1 MDASGKSQ
9 PRRDR
14 KPLKRL
20 PFNALEEYT
29 VATYDP
35 VSTATAL
42 AENYVYARQTQLDTA
57 SSKVQTQVSA
67 LNSLKSSLTTFT
79 SALNTL
85 SGKGDVIAQT
95 AKVSSDNVATASAG
109 SSAAAGNYSFTVE
122 QLATSQ
128 QTLIS
133 LGSETVSKT
142 VIEDGIEKV
151 VAETR
156 GLGLTPAA
164 GETDSYDLPSPP
176 TMALSVGSD
185 GFYTIDLS
193 NADTDNDGKLSAT
206 EIARAINAGSEGKV
220 SAAVIT
226 QDGKQQLLLNGTS
239 TGQDGAFSVG
249 WGSSKLAFSASTGQN
264 LAEAQNAVFYVGGR
278 DGLKVEQSTNSYQ
291 GVSGLSVEFKAVS
304 STPVTVTVSKDE
316 AKTKSNMQSFVDAY
330 NTMVKAIDKL
340 TAAGN
345 AESGVA
351 AGVLSGDSSIR
362 SLRNKLNSLLRSSVG
377 GVSLTDFGIS
387 AQRDGTIALDGDRFA
402 KKVAANPEALT
413 TLLGQTNTL
422 EYKRSGVLGNLQTY
436 VESWTKSTGGLLQSR
451 QDSLQKQ
458 QLQFD
463 KQQSSIDRMYEQA
476 YQRYLTQFSVLAG
489 LEDQMSSTTNMLSS
503 MFASSNKTS

>member
-9 PRRDR
+9 PHRDR

-20 PFNALEEYT
+20 PFNALEEHT

-57 SSKVQTQVSA
+57 SSKAQTQVSA
-67 LNSLKSSLTTFT
+67 LNSLKSALTTFT

-95 AKVSSDNVATASAG
+95 ATVSNATEISATAS
-109 SSAAAGNYSFTVE
+109 SKAAAGSYSFHVT
-122 QLATSQ
+122 QLATAQ
-128 QTLIS
+128 QS
-133 LGSETVSKT
+133 LFSVSE
-142 VIEDGIEKV
+142 
-151 VAETR
+151 
-156 GLGLTPAA
+156 LGLQPSQTTDEA
-164 GETDSYDLPSPP
+164 GTTTVDKNLHQIPEPS
-176 TMALSVGSD
+176 TVALSVGNA
-185 GFYTIDLS
+185 GFVSVDLKD
-193 NADTDNDGKLSAT
+193 ADADRDGKLSVT
-206 EIARAINAGSEGKV
+206 EIARAVNAAMEGKV
-220 SAAVIT
+220 TAAVMT
-226 QDGKQQLLLNGTS
+226 DSNGEQKLLLNAVS
-239 TGQDGAFSVG
+239 TGAAGAFKVQNTSGTEVTG
-249 WGSSKLAFSASTGQN
+249 KPLVAAQDAEFRIGGVNGELVTSSN
-264 LAEAQNAVFYVGGR
+264 
-278 DGLKVEQSTNSYQ
+278 NSYS
-291 GVSGLSVEFKAVS
+291 GIEGLSIEFKAVS
-304 STPVTVTVSKDE
+304 TQPVTVTVAKDE
-316 AKTKSNMQSFVDAY
+316 AQTKSNMQSFVDAY

-351 AGVLSGDSSIR
+351 AGALSGDSSIR
-362 SLRNKLNSLLRSSVG
+362 SLRNKLNSLLRSSVD